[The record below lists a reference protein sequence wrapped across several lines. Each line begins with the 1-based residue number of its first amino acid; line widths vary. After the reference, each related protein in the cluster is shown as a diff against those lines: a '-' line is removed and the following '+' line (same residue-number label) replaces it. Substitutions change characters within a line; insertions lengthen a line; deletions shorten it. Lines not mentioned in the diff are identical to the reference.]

1 MNNICIWW
9 NLLRF
14 ILNSCSYQLSEKDQ
28 EASDLFDIKNNFER
42 DIRQNGLRSKE
53 AMNGDLEFYYD

>member
-42 DIRQNGLRSKE
+42 DIRQNGLRSKK